1 MGSEEGE
8 MLPVATPPLD
18 DDNLLSEILLRLPPQ
33 PSSLPRASAVCNRW
47 FSLVSNPS
55 FIRRSCLHHRRNP
68 PLLGF
73 FRWRA
78 GSIHFDPT
86 MEPPNRVPDG
96 RFSSPIGDGDRGFR
110 LVGSRHGLVLIFH
123 YSQDQIL
130 VWDPVTGE
138 QHRFAF
144 PPEFYMLETP
154 IEGTVI
160 RVAGDAHHF
169 QVVLVAYTP
178 EENPRAIVLS
188 YSSETTVWNILM
200 STPVPGDAMEYA
212 SMPSVLVGDSLYWLL
227 FGNLSV
233 ILKVDLDMQSLAVTP
248 VPMDM
253 FPEVDHLMVMRAE
266 GGLGILS
273 LSDYTI
279 QLWKRNTNYASTAS
293 WLLRRNIDLDML
305 LGLNSQENI
314 FRYIRVIAY
323 AEENNVAFLRTYSG
337 IFMVQLESLQFS
349 KITEAIP
356 HVICYPFES
365 VYAAETG
372 IGGEHDGADQDM
384 LV

>member
-8 MLPVATPPLD
+8 MLPVAAQPLD

-33 PSSLPRASAVCNRW
+33 PSSLPCAAAICKRW
-47 FSLVSNPS
+47 FSQISDRG
-55 FIRRSCLHHRRNP
+55 FIRRFRLHHRSNP
-68 PLLGF
+68 PLLGLF
-73 FRWRA
+73 HERA
-78 GSIHFDPT
+78 GSIHLQPT
-86 MEPPNRVPDG
+86 MEPPNRVPHG
-96 RFSSPIGDGDRGFR
+96 RFSSPEGLRSFR
-110 LVGSRHGLVLIFH
+110 LVGCRHGLVLIFH

-130 VWDPVTGE
+130 VWDPITDE

-178 EENPRAIVLS
+178 EENPRAIVLF
-188 YSSETTVWNILM
+188 YSSKTTVWNILM
-200 STPVPGDAMEYA
+200 STPFPGDAMEYA

-227 FGNLSV
+227 FGKSSV
-233 ILKVDLDMQSLAVTP
+233 ILEVDLDIRSLAVTP

-279 QLWKRNTNYASTAS
+279 QLWKRNTNSASTAS

-314 FRYIRVIAY
+314 SRYIRVIAY
-323 AEENNVAFLRTYSG
+323 AEENNVVFLRRCSG

-349 KITEAIP
+349 KITEDIP

-384 LV
+384 LS